1 MIFDFFRNLFRK
13 TTMKTGLATS
23 FATPSDFQAYAL
35 AKAQGKS
42 EKEALAIGD
51 NCIGCYGDKTN
62 GSQAYCA
69 IPPEHMIQYWGSVAA
84 AKHQRVL
91 VSCGKRSCVALIGDV
106 MPHLANIRNGAIIDM
121 NPALCRGLG
130 LPCEN
135 VLVTVSWSRILD
147 SHSV

>member
-1 MIFDFFRNLFRK
+1 MIFDFFRNLFRPHP
-13 TTMKTGLATS
+13 MKTGLATS

-42 EKEALAIGD
+42 ENEALAIGD
-51 NCIGCYGDKTN
+51 NCIGCWGDKTN

-69 IPPEHMIQYWGSVAA
+69 IPPEHMIQVFGSFSA

-106 MPHLANIRNGAIIDM
+106 MPHLANIKNGAIIDM

-135 VLVTVSWSRILD
+135 VSVTVSWSRILD